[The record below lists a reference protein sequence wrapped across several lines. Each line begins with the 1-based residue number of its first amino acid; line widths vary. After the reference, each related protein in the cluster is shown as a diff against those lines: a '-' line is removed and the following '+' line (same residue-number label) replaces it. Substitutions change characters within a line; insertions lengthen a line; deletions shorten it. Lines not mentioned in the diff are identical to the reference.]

1 MEGSARSKRKKLIS
15 ETVFKKW
22 SAGVGEGVLAA
33 TKTLTTYFM
42 RGSAGCTREC

>member
-33 TKTLTTYFM
+33 MKLISIFILW
-42 RGSAGCTREC
+42 RECGKWREC